1 MNIKNVKGKIIL
13 FLSVLSVCIILLF
26 AFFLL
31 PRPLLS
37 STTSVKEFIDS
48 RNGDLGVEHIVALTE
63 ISSEYDLVFYYI
75 SDSYVTANFLIKDE
89 NGMYEDLVM
98 TSGQSSNQVNSIT
111 SSTRQLNHSEK
122 TLYWGIAQSPEWTIN
137 HPNSHQIVVD
147 GLVLGYYLH
156 NQPLDEEILDLKF
169 VRSEP

>member
-1 MNIKNVKGKIIL
+1 
-13 FLSVLSVCIILLF
+13 
-26 AFFLL
+26 
-31 PRPLLS
+31 
-37 STTSVKEFIDS
+37 
-48 RNGDLGVEHIVALTE
+48 
-63 ISSEYDLVFYYI
+63 
-75 SDSYVTANFLIKDE
+75 
-89 NGMYEDLVM
+89 MYEDLVM